1 MAIDLSDSAAGFEES
16 FEESNLDAHTQDR
29 RLPGHCYRPPST
41 QNRRR
46 ASNTSKRAAKWCRRM
61 RRAAVLALAVAA
73 VARAQEPEPTIC
85 SGDPNL
91 CGMMEAACP
100 ASYHAGALITPNPAS
115 VPDRVLPPAV
125 CSLPPG
131 GEGTPTGGQCLDGYM
146 CDINNV
152 TGNVTLADFSDAC
165 VPCAAGTCCVTM
177 RADNITASQQE
188 IKQALNP
195 AAGFVPSP
203 GGSEPRLK
211 GAVLVYQKP
220 CPRNYQCPEGKVDDA
235 SMVGK
240 GKEAG
245 EQCVSQK
252 CHVYQGC
259 PEGTTVPETG
269 NQKVFAVAAS
279 LVWYGMVRLLRGFHK
294 KNRAQKRE
302 KQRSA
307 RNLQL
312 DTSSPAP
319 SLGSGLMEDSPDP
332 STPTTSKATDGAT
345 LQQTTS
351 LWAQARA
358 NWQENGL
365 RDTGMLMASAGF
377 DPSAE
382 TVRRP
387 SLCLA

>member
-1 MAIDLSDSAAGFEES
+1 
-16 FEESNLDAHTQDR
+16 
-29 RLPGHCYRPPST
+29 
-41 QNRRR
+41 
-46 ASNTSKRAAKWCRRM
+46 M
-61 RRAAVLALAVAA
+61 RRAAVLALAAVAA
-73 VARAQEPEPTIC
+73 MARAQEPNIC

-100 ASYHAGALITPNPAS
+100 ASYHAGALITPNPTT
-115 VPDRVLPPAV
+115 VPPANKAV

-131 GEGTPTGGQCLDGYM
+131 GEGTETGGQCLDGYM

-152 TGNVTLADFSDAC
+152 TGNVTQADFSDAC

-332 STPTTSKATDGAT
+332 ITPTTSKATDGAT

-377 DPSAE
+377 DPSVE